1 MSDLADPSAEP
12 LECPRHLAEEIIAGN
27 CVAFVGAG
35 FSAAAKLPAWT
46 DLLRELAGE
55 VGESLR
61 RTIEGA
67 LDRDA
72 GADGRYL
79 AAQLLEDGLGRARLI
94 ERLRAR
100 LVVPPEQLGPTMVR
114 RLEILRRI
122 PFRAILTT
130 NFDNMLAGEV
140 ATRDTYV
147 GALRP
152 QQRRREQR
160 QQSRGGAKPFWVEH
174 EGSPVLEIHGD
185 LNQADAEQQLVLTRR
200 DYRRRLYQDPGYQT
214 FLRTVLSTRT
224 VLYLGFSFT
233 DAYLN
238 ELRSEILSLLDFRH
252 DSYPVAYAVVADSP
266 PEVRDFYRR
275 HEGIELLDFRVGRRP
290 DQSRDFSGFDR
301 WLEAIYEAA
310 APRPRFARMLA
321 GRRVL
326 WLDPH
331 PENNGV
337 VYRFLASIAAERL
350 AGAQLDPVAV
360 VQVATAEQARDALL
374 EAREGEQPFDLV
386 LSHWGVNER
395 AEYRDEQL
403 ANGPR
408 LLAWMRALDL
418 RVPVVLFS
426 ARTDFAERKRLALG
440 LGARAYCFSHEAL
453 FREIE
458 AVFDS
463 DL

>member
-1 MSDLADPSAEP
+1 MV
-12 LECPRHLAEEIIAGN
+12 CPRHLSEEIIAGN

-35 FSAAAKLPAWT
+35 FSAAANLPAWT
-46 DLLRELAGE
+46 ELLRELAGD
-55 VGESLR
+55 VGDSLR
-61 RTIEGA
+61 GAIENA

-79 AAQLLEDGLGRARLI
+79 AAQLLEDGLGRAQLI
-94 ERLRAR
+94 ERLRER
-100 LVVPPEQLGPTMVR
+100 LVVPREQLGPIMAR

-140 ATRDTYV
+140 AARDTYV

-152 QQRRREQR
+152 QRHRWWEQ
-160 QQSRGGAKPFWVEH
+160 QFWVDH
-174 EGSPVLEIHGD
+174 EGPLVLEIHGD

-214 FLRTVLSTRT
+214 FLRTILSTRT

-238 ELRSEILSLLDFRH
+238 ELRSEVLSLLDFRH
-252 DSYPVAYAVVADSP
+252 DSFPVAYAVVADSP
-266 PEVRDFYRR
+266 PEVREFYRR
-275 HEGIELLDFRVGRRP
+275 HEGIELLDFRIGRNP
-290 DQSRDFSGFDR
+290 DHSREFSGFDR
-301 WLEAIYEAA
+301 WLEAIYEATS
-310 APRPRFARMLA
+310 PRPRFARMLA

-331 PENNGV
+331 PENNV
-337 VYRFLASIAAERL
+337 IVYRFFASIAGERL
-350 AGAQLDPVAV
+350 AGDPLEPVAV
-360 VQVATAEQARDALL
+360 TQVATAEQARDALL
-374 EAREGEQPFDLV
+374 DARSHDQPFDLV
-386 LSHWGVNER
+386 LSHWGADERRVLGNEL
-395 AEYRDEQL
+395 L

-408 LLAWMRALDL
+408 LLALMRSHDL
-418 RVPVVLFS
+418 RAPVVLFS
-426 ARTDFAERKRLALG
+426 ARTDFAERKRQALG

-458 AVFDS
+458 AVFDQQVTGAPS
-463 DL
+463 GF

>member
-1 MSDLADPSAEP
+1 
-12 LECPRHLAEEIIAGN
+12 
-27 CVAFVGAG
+27 
-35 FSAAAKLPAWT
+35 
-46 DLLRELAGE
+46 
-55 VGESLR
+55 
-61 RTIEGA
+61 
-67 LDRDA
+67 
-72 GADGRYL
+72 
-79 AAQLLEDGLGRARLI
+79 
-94 ERLRAR
+94 
-100 LVVPPEQLGPTMVR
+100 MVR

-152 QQRRREQR
+152 QRHRWWEQ
-160 QQSRGGAKPFWVEH
+160 QFWRDH
-174 EGSPVLEIHGD
+174 EGPLVLEIHGD
-185 LNQADAEQQLVLTRR
+185 LSQVDAAEQLVLTRR

-238 ELRSEILSLLDFRH
+238 ELRSEVLSLLDFRH
-252 DSYPVAYAVVADSP
+252 DSFPVAYAVAADSP

-275 HEGIELLDFRVGRRP
+275 HEGIELLDFRIGEGP
-290 DQSRDFSGFDR
+290 EGTRDFFGFDR
-301 WLEAIYEAA
+301 WLEAIYAA
-310 APRPRFARMLA
+310 ASPRPRFARMLA

-331 PENNGV
+331 PQNNATV
-337 VYRFLASIAAERL
+337 FRFFNSIADESL
-350 AGAQLDPVAV
+350 AGHRIEPVV
-360 VQVATAEQARDALL
+360 VTRVATAEQARDALV
-374 EAREGEQPFDLV
+374 EARDHGRGFDLV
-386 LSHWGVNER
+386 LSHWGANER
-395 AEYRDEQL
+395 AEFRQELL

-408 LLAWMRALDL
+408 LLTLMRSEDL
-418 RVPVVLFS
+418 RAPVVLFT
-426 ARTDFAERKRLALG
+426 ARTDFAQRKQQALA

-458 AVFDS
+458 AVFERDP
-463 DL
+463 